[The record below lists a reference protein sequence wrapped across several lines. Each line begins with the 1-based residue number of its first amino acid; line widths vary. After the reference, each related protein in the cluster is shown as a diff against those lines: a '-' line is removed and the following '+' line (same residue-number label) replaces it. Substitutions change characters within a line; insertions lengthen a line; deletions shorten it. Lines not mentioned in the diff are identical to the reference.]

1 MCYTEKNMTTI
12 RKRVK
17 NLKVLWE
24 KIKEALFSALPITA
38 IVYVLALTPL
48 VSFSAVELITFTVG
62 AVLLILGVGL
72 FSMGAD
78 LAMTPMGTHVG
89 SGLSKQ
95 KKLGLLLGVC
105 FVLGMLITI
114 AEPDLQVLANQVR
127 DVMNGTLLIYCVGF
141 GVGAFLLVAILKIV
155 FRVSLSTVLML
166 FYMLLFAMALLLV
179 VSGNE
184 ALLPMAFD
192 SGGVT
197 TGPVTVPFIMALGV
211 GISNVLGDRRS
222 KENSFG
228 LVALCSV
235 GPVLA
240 VLVLGIFS
248 RSALS
253 YPVPDYAVSGDIAGS
268 FLHTAGHTC
277 KEVAL
282 ALGLI
287 VVFFLICQAIFLKL
301 PRKRLARIA
310 VGVIFTYIGLVMFLT
325 GVNVGFMPIGYKLG
339 VSMTQNASP
348 AFLVLFG
355 AVVGVLTVLA
365 EPAIHVLNVQVEE
378 VTGGLVSKKSMM
390 LGLCIGV
397 GASIALSMI
406 RIVFDFSLVYYVIPG
421 YFISLALS
429 LFVPPVYTA
438 IAFDSGGVASGPMT
452 SGFILPL
459 AVGACVGLQGAD
471 AVLRDGFGV
480 VALVAMTPLIT
491 IQLLGFKGIVEE
503 RLSERRAMK
512 RILDADDQQ
521 IINFM

>member
-1 MCYTEKNMTTI
+1 
-12 RKRVK
+12 
-17 NLKVLWE
+17 LA
-24 KIKEALFSALPITA
+24 KIEEALLSALPITA
-38 IVYVLALTPL
+38 IVYILALTPL
-48 VSFSAVELITFTVG
+48 LELSTVELITFTIG
-62 AVLLILGVGL
+62 AVLLIVGIGL

-78 LAMTPMGTHVG
+78 LAMTPMGSHVG

-95 KKLGLLLGVC
+95 KKLGLLLAVC

-114 AEPDLQVLANQVR
+114 AEPDLQVLANQVSA
-127 DVMNGTLLIYCVGF
+127 VMNGTVLIYCVGF
-141 GVGAFLLVAILKIV
+141 GVGGFLVIAILKIV
-155 FRVSLSTVLML
+155 FRQSLSNILML
-166 FYMLLFAMALLLV
+166 FYMLLFAVALLLV
-179 VSGNE
+179 VNGNG
-184 ALLPMAFD
+184 ALLPMSFD

-197 TGPVTVPFIMALGV
+197 TGPITVPFIMALGV
-211 GISNVLGDRRS
+211 GISSVLGDRRS

-240 VLVLGIFS
+240 VLILGVFS
-248 RSALS
+248 KNDLS
-253 YPVPDYAVSGDIAGS
+253 YQVPDYSVSSDIFGS

-287 VVFFLICQAIFLKL
+287 VAFFLVCQVLFLKL
-301 PRKRLARIA
+301 PTRRLLRIA
-310 VGVIFTYIGLVMFLT
+310 IGVAFTYVGLVMFLT

-339 VSMTQNASP
+339 HTLALRVSSG
-348 AFLVLFG
+348 FLVLFG
-355 AVVGVLTVLA
+355 LVVGVLVVLA

-378 VTGGLVSKKSMM
+378 VTGGLVSKKAMM
-390 LGLCIGV
+390 TGLCIGV

-406 RIVFDFSLVYYVIPG
+406 RIVYDFSLVYYIIPG

-452 SGFILPL
+452 SGFILPM
-459 AVGACVGLQGAD
+459 AVGACVALQGSE

-491 IQLLGFKGIVEE
+491 IQLLGFRGIIAEKLNE
-503 RLSERRAMK
+503 RKAMK

>member
-1 MCYTEKNMTTI
+1 M
-12 RKRVK
+12 
-17 NLKVLWE
+17 
-24 KIKEALFSALPITA
+24 EALLSALPITA

-48 VSFSAVELITFTVG
+48 FEMSVTELITFTVG
-62 AVLLILGVGL
+62 AVMLVLGIGL
-72 FSMGAD
+72 FSLGAD

-89 SGLSKQ
+89 AGLSRQ

-114 AEPDLQVLANQVR
+114 AEPDLQVLANQVSA
-127 DVMNGTLLIYCVGF
+127 VMNGTVLIYCVGL
-141 GVGAFLLVAILKIV
+141 GVGLFLLVSILKIV
-155 FRVSLSTVLML
+155 FRKSLSHILML
-166 FYMLLFAMALLLV
+166 FYMLLFAMALMLV

-184 ALLPMAFD
+184 ALLPMGFD

-197 TGPVTVPFIMALGV
+197 TGPITVPFIMALGV
-211 GISNVLGDRRS
+211 GISNVLGDRKS

-248 RSALS
+248 RNDLS
-253 YPVPDYAVSGDIAGS
+253 YAVPDYTVSEDILGS
-268 FLHTAGHTC
+268 FLHTASHTC
-277 KEVAL
+277 REVAI

-287 VVFFLICQAIFLKL
+287 VVFFLICQFAFLKL
-301 PRKRLARIA
+301 SHKHLKKIA
-310 VGVIFTYIGLVMFLT
+310 VGVVFTYLGLVIFLT

-339 VSMTQNASP
+339 HTLASGSSTLLI
-348 AFLVLFG
+348 AFGLVC
-355 AVVGVLTVLA
+355 GVLTVLA
-365 EPAIHVLNVQVEE
+365 EPAIHVLNGQVEE

-390 LGLCIGV
+390 IGLCVGV

-406 RIVFDFSLVYYVIPG
+406 RIVYDFSLVYYVIPG
-421 YFISLALS
+421 YFVALALT
-429 LFVPPVYTA
+429 LFVPPMYTA

-459 AVGACVGLQGAD
+459 AVGACAALQGEA

-491 IQLLGFKGIVEE
+491 IQLLGFKGIAEE
-503 RLSERRAMK
+503 KLNERKAMK